1 MSFEDTNDTKTAG
14 PMRTLGRFFRS
25 LGWTGSPEQEQG
37 ILRII
42 IPMSF
47 LGYLFID
54 RPDVN
59 SETELWTK
67 GITFILAFLTFAVI
81 LFSTTLKWP
90 QKSVARRIIG
100 IISDIGALSYGLFLT
115 GPMGAPWYGV
125 FLWVTLGN
133 GFRYGEKYLY
143 VSCVASLGG
152 FAAVV
157 ATTPY
162 WSANIELSIGLAV
175 TLLVI
180 PAYSG
185 VLIRRLN
192 EALHR
197 ADSASRA
204 KSDFLSCM
212 SHEIRTPLNGI
223 LGMTD
228 LLRLKPL
235 ASEDKE
241 CVDTIHASGQALARQ
256 INDILDLSKIEAGEL
271 TLETIEFDLY
281 ALVNTTLRIFQ
292 PQAMSKLLQLQENI
306 NPRTPY
312 LLKGDPHKL
321 RQVIINLVGNAIK
334 FTEQG
339 FITVRIHPREL
350 EGDTVLLRF
359 EVTDTGIGIPP
370 ERQAAIFEPFTQADD
385 SVTRSY
391 GGTGLGTTICKNIV
405 ELMGGEIGIQST
417 PGIGT
422 TFWFDIPFELD
433 GDQEVNAATSWAANC
448 RVLYI
453 EPKGSTG
460 DGCSHLLDA
469 WGICYDTTSS
479 VGEANRILDTGS
491 PTGPY
496 DAVIMDHLPYSV
508 ELMSLLEHIETGEH
522 HENTSVILLN
532 DSAAITQD
540 TVHWHD
546 RLYILNGNNNR
557 NMLLNALHASF
568 SRHSTEED
576 VVHIAHHQVRAQQS
590 TRSLTVLIAD
600 DNATNRIVLQRML
613 EKLGHRCSIV
623 NGGTAALEELEVNH
637 YDAVI
642 IDKNMPDLGGI
653 ETYQAYSLA
662 NGGNPPVEF
671 IVLTADA
678 TEESRQAVN
687 SAGIDLF
694 MTKPVSLVRLQETL
708 ACIKAEGK
716 PGRQEP
722 AVETQLEQQDT
733 RDDFQSLPVLNEA
746 GFEELVSLA
755 GSNHSF
761 ITDLV
766 NNFRADA
773 GNDIQGL
780 EAAVA
785 NRNLEKFRD
794 YAHALK
800 GGALYL
806 GLEHLA
812 RLSLEAQEISEDDFR
827 QSAITRIQAIQ
838 AAIDEALKA
847 LKEKEDNLEATG

>member
-1 MSFEDTNDTKTAG
+1 
-14 PMRTLGRFFRS
+14 
-25 LGWTGSPEQEQG
+25 
-37 ILRII
+37 
-42 IPMSF
+42 
-47 LGYLFID
+47 
-54 RPDVN
+54 
-59 SETELWTK
+59 
-67 GITFILAFLTFAVI
+67 
-81 LFSTTLKWP
+81 
-90 QKSVARRIIG
+90 
-100 IISDIGALSYGLFLT
+100 
-115 GPMGAPWYGV
+115 MGAPWYGV

-143 VSCVASLGG
+143 LSCIVSLAG
-152 FAAVV
+152 FGTVV
-157 ATTPY
+157 AVTPY
-162 WSANIELSIGLAV
+162 WSGNIELSIGLAA

-185 VLIRRLN
+185 ILIRRLN

-197 ADSASRA
+197 ADAASRA

-228 LLRLKPL
+228 LLRLRPL
-235 ASEDKE
+235 AVDDKE

-271 TLETIEFDLY
+271 TLESIEFDLY

-292 PQAMSKLLQLQENI
+292 PQASAKQLQLQDSLD
-306 NPRTPY
+306 PRTPY
-312 LLKGDPHKL
+312 LLHGDPHKL

-339 FITVRIHPREL
+339 FITVRVHPREL
-350 EGDTVLLRF
+350 DDNSALLRF

-370 ERQAAIFEPFTQADD
+370 ESQAAIFDPFTQADD
-385 SVTRSY
+385 SVSRSY

-417 PGIGT
+417 PGVGT
-422 TFWFDIPFELD
+422 TFWFDIPFTAVSR
-433 GDQEVNAATSWAANC
+433 QENNARLSWAGES

-453 EPKGSTG
+453 QPEP
-460 DGCSHLLDA
+460 
-469 WGICYDTTSS
+469 GIDSGISSQLETWEIGYDS
-479 VGEANRILDTGS
+479 VATLEQAALQLKNCPESI
-491 PTGPY
+491 PY
-496 DAVIMDHLPYSV
+496 DAIIIDHATYSD
-508 ELMSLLEHIETGEH
+508 ELVSLLTTIENSTELG
-522 HENTSVILLN
+522 NTSVILLAEN
-532 DSAAITQD
+532 AALSLDDYTMQ
-540 TVHWHD
+540 D
-546 RLYILNGNNNR
+546 RLYVLKDSNNR
-557 NMLLNALHASF
+557 NMLLNSLHASH
-568 SRHSTEED
+568 SRHTTEED
-576 VVHIAHHQVRAQQS
+576 IVHIAHHQVRSQPSQ
-590 TRSLTVLIAD
+590 RVLDVLIAD

-613 EKLGHRCSIV
+613 EKLGHQCAVV

-662 NGGNPPVEF
+662 HGGNPPVEF

-678 TEESRQAVN
+678 TEESREAVN
-687 SAGIDLF
+687 SAGISLF

-716 PGRQEP
+716 PVPQEP
-722 AVETQLEQQDT
+722 AADVPTGHPDTGQDNGA
-733 RDDFQSLPVLNEA
+733 LPILNEA
-746 GFEELVSLA
+746 GFNELISLA
-755 GSNHSF
+755 GGNQAF

-766 NNFRADA
+766 KNFETDA
-773 GNDIQGL
+773 SNDIRGL

-785 NRNLEKFRD
+785 SHDLSQFRD

-806 GLEHLA
+806 GLSRLA
-812 RLSLEAQEISEDDFR
+812 QLSLEVQQIDEDAFR
-827 QSAITRIQAIQ
+827 LTGIACVQAIQ
-838 AAIDEALKA
+838 LAADDAISALHDRERA
-847 LKEKEDNLEATG
+847 LEVG